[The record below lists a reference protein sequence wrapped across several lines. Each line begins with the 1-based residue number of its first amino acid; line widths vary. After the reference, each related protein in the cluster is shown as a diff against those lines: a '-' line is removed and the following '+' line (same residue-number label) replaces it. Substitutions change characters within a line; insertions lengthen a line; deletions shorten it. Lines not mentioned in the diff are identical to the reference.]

1 MSCLQRNI
9 NRLIDKEKKLLEN
22 ELKDY
27 EFNEGGIIR
36 KLLRN
41 YRKIYKKIKENE
53 FRDNKINEGGFP
65 VSILYP

>member
-1 MSCLQRNI
+1 MSCKQRNT

-27 EFNEGGIIR
+27 EFNEGGIVR

-41 YRKIYKKIKENE
+41 YKKI
-53 FRDNKINEGGFP
+53 DNIFYRK
-65 VSILYP
+65 